1 MTALDGNAIAGP
13 LFEAFGGEM
22 TTVTGVCASCGS
34 SGPVAEFVVYVQ
46 APGIVARCRRC
57 DAVLMVLVTKGG
69 VMCFDLRGLDSLG
82 PMPEPEAGRPER

>member
-1 MTALDGNAIAGP
+1 LTALDGNAIAGA

-22 TTVTGVCASCGS
+22 TMVTGVCASCGA

-69 VMCFDLRGLDSLG
+69 VMCLDLRGLDSLG
-82 PMPEPEAGRPER
+82 PMPDPEAG